1 MLAPWRLAAGLY
13 DYVSGRLLCWTTLL
27 LPFSSADAHRFQT
40 QREYLGHLLSVL
52 LIVAYKTSSAPTH
65 GTTSYQWVN
74 DNTGAVAWVNANKC
88 SSLASSFAC
97 MAVSQLNMLTDVW
110 AADTIHIPGKNMGEI
125 DAMSRLEAQADSLT
139 AFPTLTSLTYYNLE
153 SPSVRT
159 LFSRCR
165 SEFPRRASSYFLG
178 CCFFNLRYYYFL
190 LDSVVPGQARYA
202 LVPQVPIA
210 GNGRFELIRSLL

>member
-1 MLAPWRLAAGLY
+1 MSDASPWRLAAGLY
-13 DYVSGRLLCWTTLL
+13 DYVSGRLLCWTALL

-52 LIVAYKTSSAPTH
+52 LIVAYKTSSTTAH

-74 DNTGAVAWVNANKC
+74 DNTGAIAWVNANKC

-97 MAVSQLNMLTDVW
+97 MAVSQLNMLSDVW
-110 AADTIHIPGKNMGEI
+110 AADAIHIPGETMGEI

-139 AFPTLTSLTYYNLE
+139 AFPTLTPLTYYNLE

-159 LFSRCR
+159 LFSRCN
-165 SEFPRRASSYFLG
+165 PAHAASSPAEHHRIFL
-178 CCFFNLRYYYFL
+178 
-190 LDSVVPGQARYA
+190 DVAS
-202 LVPQVPIA
+202 
-210 GNGRFELIRSLL
+210 LISDIIISFSIP